1 MSDINHKEKNNL
13 ESNSRFKRVVW
24 YITQMFL
31 IILACTNT
39 IFLVHNIDDF
49 RINLSPDNM
58 ILTAVGFFFAFAG
71 INIYSIFNTNIEEEK
86 KRLTDLSESYE
97 KTLNGYK
104 ENIDLYKNI
113 SEYSRRLIK
122 FHQFSLLISSSKK
135 FNSQIY
141 SNWLPQFNNFLK
153 EYHRFLLDLHSKLGN
168 TDLFTEIRSDFTD
181 ICRGSFYSFSDF
193 RKFIENNK
201 NNYFINVQ
209 EIDVNAFIKKL
220 DSTIKELETLQV
232 EDFIINEDDN
242 EASPHIDLTICESLQ
257 SLFNA
262 IRKKISSFFKCKED

>member
-13 ESNSRFKRVVW
+13 ESNNRFKRVVW

-181 ICRGSFYSFSDF
+181 ICRGSFYSFSYF

-257 SLFNA
+257 SLFKA
-262 IRKKISSFFKCKED
+262 VRKRVSSIFKCKED